1 MSFIRPEVQA
11 SLMRWRELV
20 IGAALDAI
28 GVITVLGPTRANLIF
43 GILLM
48 GLGTVLMV
56 IGIQRGRFRS
66 EGGGV
71 GVVEVDERQISY
83 FGPDSGGIIAMEDLQ
98 SVAMVPPQTWELTDV
113 RGARFR
119 IPADAEG
126 TEALFDAF
134 SALPGMSTARLASVG
149 RAKPVAR
156 TTVWEK
162 PHNRLS

>member
-1 MSFIRPEVQA
+1 MSFIRPEAQA
-11 SLMRWRELV
+11 RLMRWRELV
-20 IGAALDAI
+20 IGAVLDAA

-43 GILLM
+43 GVLLM

-66 EGGGV
+66 DGGGP
-71 GVVEVDERQISY
+71 GIVEVDERQISY
-83 FGPDSGGIIAMEDLQ
+83 FGPESGGIIALEDLQ
-98 SVAMVPPQTWELTDV
+98 SVAMVPPQIWELTDV
-113 RGARFR
+113 RGLEFR

-134 SALPGMSTARLASVG
+134 SALPGMSTARLSSVA
-149 RAKPVAR
+149 RARPVAR
-156 TTVWEK
+156 TTIWER